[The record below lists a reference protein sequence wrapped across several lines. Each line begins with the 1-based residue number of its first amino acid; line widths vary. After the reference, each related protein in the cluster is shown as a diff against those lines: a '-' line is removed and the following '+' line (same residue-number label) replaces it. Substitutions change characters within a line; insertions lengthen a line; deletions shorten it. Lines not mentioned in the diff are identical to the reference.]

1 MPDEMVQDLLDDLAG
16 QLGHGLFVDSV
27 DGRLIAYS
35 SQDTHPDPAR
45 VAAIL
50 ARRVAPEIRRWQNRH
65 GIARATA
72 PVRLPAN
79 PGLGLRGRLCVPIRH
94 GERRLGYLW
103 LPDEALGTAA
113 LEAVAEAAAELARLL
128 AGRTDERENLLRR
141 LLAPDR
147 PGTGARDRLADL
159 DPSLLGSQVLVCAAV
174 PISRGRE
181 RVPALSAA
189 EFRRLATALPREH
202 PECVGCFVTAT
213 HVAAVSRHH
222 DPTAPARHTDPNTVN
237 RHGDPDA
244 ASRHHDPDALARYGD
259 RDTLFGRNDPAALDR
274 ALRVT
279 VRRPFAVGV
288 GDPAGFDVEAV
299 RQAYKQARA
308 AAEAAALDPALP
320 RILHWSGA
328 GPYRMLAE
336 TRPDPVLAPLE
347 RTGLLPTLE
356 TYLDL
361 GCDVRRTAA
370 SLHLHRTTVYYRLDR
385 IAALLGADLR
395 DGLVRS
401 HLHLALKARR
411 LDRARVNG
419 PRAT

>member
-1 MPDEMVQDLLDDLAG
+1 MSDEMVQDLLDDLAG
-16 QLGHGLFVDSV
+16 RLGHGLFVDSV

-113 LEAVAEAAAELARLL
+113 LDAVADAAAELARLL
-128 AGRTDERENLLRR
+128 AGRTDEREDLVRR

-174 PISRGRE
+174 PISHRRE

-189 EFRRLATALPREH
+189 EFRRLGTALPREH

-222 DPTAPARHTDPNTVN
+222 DPNTLD
-237 RHGDPDA
+237 RHG
-244 ASRHHDPDALARYGD
+244 
-259 RDTLFGRNDPAALDR
+259 DPAALDR
-274 ALRVT
+274 ALRAA

-288 GDPAGFDVEAV
+288 GDPAGFDVEAI

-320 RILHWSGA
+320 QVLHWSGA

-411 LDRARVNG
+411 LNRARETDRR
-419 PRAT
+419 PA